1 MPYLKV
7 KCRDCNSVMHIY
19 FASKDE
25 MPQVQ
30 KGEYL
35 EYFCDICDQK
45 RLFEVLQE

>member
-19 FASKDE
+19 FASKEE
-25 MPQVQ
+25 MPQAE
-30 KGEYL
+30 KGEYM

-45 RLFEVLQE
+45 RLFEILQ